1 MTYLCEI
8 CNKKYI
14 TNSGFWKHNNKYHNN
29 IQKNNLLN
37 ITQKSSLFTQ
47 KSSLFTQKSSL
58 FTQNSSLNKLE
69 CIYCNKI
76 LSRIDNL
83 KRHEDKCKNK
93 KNEIDKLRTQVT
105 ILEPLVQKYEIELL
119 NNNNQITTTNN
130 NQITTNNNSN
140 NNNNTVNNNTINII
154 KFGGENLSEILTEAE
169 MMKIIK
175 YINLSVNESIKMVH
189 FNNKRPQYKNIKIKN
204 LKDNHLEIHNG
215 KKFITDKKYN
225 NLYEL
230 IDNHI
235 YNIQTFI
242 TNNKEKFHDLHLVK
256 IEKFLRLIEEDAKCV
271 INKVKYD
278 SYYDFKVDD
287 INTLI
292 YNLCKNE

>member
-1 MTYLCEI
+1 MSKI
-8 CNKKYI
+8 NFPI
-14 TNSGFWKHNNKYHNN
+14 
-29 IQKNNLLN
+29 IQ
-37 ITQKSSLFTQ
+37 
-47 KSSLFTQKSSL
+47 
-58 FTQNSSLNKLE
+58 
-69 CIYCNKI
+69 
-76 LSRIDNL
+76 
-83 KRHEDKCKNK
+83 
-93 KNEIDKLRTQVT
+93 
-105 ILEPLVQKYEIELL
+105 
-119 NNNNQITTTNN
+119 
-130 NQITTNNNSN
+130 
-140 NNNNTVNNNTINII
+140 
-154 KFGGENLSEILTEAE
+154 
-169 MMKIIK
+169 
-175 YINLSVNESIKMVH
+175 YINNSVNESIKRVH
-189 FNNKRPQYKNIKIKN
+189 FNDKRPEYKNIKIKN
-204 LKDNHLEIHNG
+204 LKDKHLEIHNGARGPGRASHPCG

-242 TNNKEKFHDLHLVK
+242 TNNKEKFNDLHLVK

>member
-29 IQKNNLLN
+29 IQKNEHQVLSSKNQVLSSKNQVLSSKKYKCRYCD
-37 ITQKSSLFTQ
+37 KS
-47 KSSLFTQKSSL
+47 
-58 FTQNSSLNKLE
+58 
-69 CIYCNKI
+69 YDI
-76 LSRIDNL
+76 LQSRWF
-83 KRHEDKCKNK
+83 HEQKCKIKYDEN
-93 KNEIDKLRTQVT
+93 NEKLKIENTK
-105 ILEPLVQKYEIELL
+105 LKYEIELFK
-119 NNNNQITTTNN
+119 NNNSNQITTTNN

-175 YINLSVNESIKMVH
+175 YINLSVNESIKRVH
-189 FNNKRPQYKNIKIKN
+189 FNDKRPEFKNIKIKN
-204 LKDNHLEIHNG
+204 LKDKHLEIYNG

-242 TNNKEKFHDLHLVK
+242 SNNKEKFHDLHLVK

>member
-1 MTYLCEI
+1 MNKKEYLCKI
-8 CNKKYI
+8 CNKNYASASSLCNHNKK
-14 TNSGFWKHNNKYHNN
+14 FHNNV
-29 IQKNNLLN
+29 QKNNDQLLSTNDQLLSTNDQLLSTKNEVLLN
-37 ITQKSSLFTQ
+37 K
-47 KSSLFTQKSSL
+47 KYKC
-58 FTQNSSLNKLE
+58 K
-69 CIYCNKI
+69 YCNKSYDI
-76 LSRIDNL
+76 FQSRW
-83 KRHEDKCKNK
+83 KHEQKCKIKDDKKLKIEINK
-93 KNEIDKLRTQVT
+93 L
-105 ILEPLVQKYEIELL
+105 KYEIELL
-119 NNNNQITTTNN
+119 KNNSNNNNQIINNNNNN
-130 NQITTNNNSN
+130 NQITTNNKNSN
-140 NNNNTVNNNTINII
+140 NNNSVNNTINII

-175 YINLSVNESIKMVH
+175 YINLSVNESIKRVH
-189 FNNKRPQYKNIKIKN
+189 FNDKRPEFKNIKIKN
-204 LKDNHLEIHNG
+204 LKDKHLEIYNG

>member
-1 MTYLCEI
+1 MILQNGVVT
-8 CNKKYI
+8 K
-14 TNSGFWKHNNKYHNN
+14 
-29 IQKNNLLN
+29 LL
-37 ITQKSSLFTQ
+37 TL
-47 KSSLFTQKSSL
+47 
-58 FTQNSSLNKLE
+58 
-69 CIYCNKI
+69 
-76 LSRIDNL
+76 
-83 KRHEDKCKNK
+83 
-93 KNEIDKLRTQVT
+93 
-105 ILEPLVQKYEIELL
+105 
-119 NNNNQITTTNN
+119 
-130 NQITTNNNSN
+130 
-140 NNNNTVNNNTINII
+140 
-154 KFGGENLSEILTEAE
+154 
-169 MMKIIK
+169 
-175 YINLSVNESIKMVH
+175 
-189 FNNKRPQYKNIKIKN
+189 NIKIKN
-204 LKDNHLEIHNG
+204 LKDKHLEIHNGARGPGRASHPCG

-242 TNNKEKFHDLHLVK
+242 TNNKEKFNDLHLVK